1 MEPTL
6 QQRLKHCPSLPSPP
20 VVATRLLELSER
32 PDLDMDDVS
41 NLIRHDPALTARLL
55 RAANSPVYGYRRR
68 ATTLKDAMLFLGVNG
83 AVSLALT
90 FTLALPLQ
98 RVTGSSARYKTL
110 WQRSAL
116 SALIATET
124 GQRLCLRDLE
134 QLFLTALLQDIG
146 VFALLQL
153 EPTNYGRLIDEAQ
166 GHADLPALEQTR
178 FGTTHAAVGSW
189 LLSEWRVPE
198 RITTIVQASHQPIA
212 PKVHVT
218 PDVGCVALSWRLA
231 EYLIRPEAS
240 ESMREETIET
250 AKGVFSNQAGL
261 ITAVL
266 ESVQSRIPELNQLFE
281 ADVLDT
287 VMRESMLD
295 RARELLLVRNL
306 KMIGQT
312 ERLKTRSR
320 YLEARAEALRE
331 QAARDSLTG
340 LYSRTALDETLERSF
355 VHALETGQPLSV
367 LMIDLDHFKFINDEY
382 GHVAGDDVLRT
393 VASFIRACTR
403 ESDFAARYGGDE
415 FVVLLSD
422 ISANGAMRVAERIR
436 TTLADHAI
444 NSSITDTQP
453 IRVTASIG
461 AATLDATTP
470 HESVWQFIHAAD
482 QALYSA
488 KEAGRNN
495 VTNLSGGAQ
504 SHHGA

>member
-1 MEPTL
+1 MEPSL

-20 VVATRLLELSER
+20 TLATRLLELCESR
-32 PDLDMDDVS
+32 DVDMDEVS
-41 NLIRHDPALTARLL
+41 ALIRHDPALTARLL

-68 ATTLKDAMLFLGVNG
+68 ATTLKDALLFLGVNG

-98 RVTGSSARYKTL
+98 HATSTSSRYKRL

-124 GQRLCLRDLE
+124 AQRLGLRDLE

-153 EPTNYGRLIDEAQ
+153 EPDYYGKLIDEAQ
-166 GHADLPALEQTR
+166 HHADLPALEQAR
-178 FGTTHAAVGSW
+178 FDTTHAALGGW

-198 RITTIVQASHQPIA
+198 HITIVVQASHQPVA
-212 PKVHVT
+212 PNAHVA
-218 PDVGCVALSWRLA
+218 PDVGCIALSWRLA
-231 EYLIRPEAS
+231 EYLMHPDAS
-240 ESMREETIET
+240 DSLREETVET
-250 AKGVFSNQAGL
+250 VKGVFSNEASL
-261 ITAVL
+261 IPSVL
-266 ESVQSRIPELNQLFE
+266 ESVQDRVPELNQLFE

-287 VMRESMLD
+287 SMRESMLD
-295 RARELLLVRNL
+295 RARELLLIRNL

-312 ERLKTRSR
+312 ETLKTRSR
-320 YLEARAEALRE
+320 HLEARAEALRE

-340 LYSRTALDETLERSF
+340 LYGRTTLDETLERNF
-355 VHALETGQPLSV
+355 VRALETGEPLSV
-367 LMIDLDHFKFINDEY
+367 LMIDLDHFKHVNDQY
-382 GHVAGDDVLRT
+382 GHVAGDNVLRT
-393 VASFIRACTR
+393 VATIIRACTR

-415 FVVLLSD
+415 FVVLLAN
-422 ISANGAMRVAERIR
+422 ISASGATTIAERIR
-436 TTLADHAI
+436 TTLGNHTI
-444 NSSITDTQP
+444 SSPTTGQQP

-461 AATLDATTP
+461 TATLDANTP

-488 KEAGRNN
+488 KEAGRNS
-495 VTNLSGGAQ
+495 VTNASEETQ
-504 SHHGA
+504 SHLGA